1 MRLSQVLGFLG
12 GLLSG
17 AIVGAAVVI
26 LLAPQSGTE
35 TRQRITDKIHE
46 IIDAGKQA
54 MADKRQQLQGEYS
67 AAIQIPLPT
76 TELESD

>member
-1 MRLSQVLGFLG
+1 MRLNQVLGFLG

-35 TRQRITDKIHE
+35 TRQRITDKVHE

-54 MADKRQQLQGEYS
+54 VDDKRQQLQGEYR

-76 TELESD
+76 TELERD

>member
-1 MRLSQVLGFLG
+1 MRLNQVLGFLG

-17 AIVGAAVVI
+17 TIVGAAVVI

-35 TRQRITDKIHE
+35 TRQRITDKVHE
-46 IIDAGKQA
+46 IIDAGKQTV
-54 MADKRQQLQGEYS
+54 ADKRQQLQGEYS